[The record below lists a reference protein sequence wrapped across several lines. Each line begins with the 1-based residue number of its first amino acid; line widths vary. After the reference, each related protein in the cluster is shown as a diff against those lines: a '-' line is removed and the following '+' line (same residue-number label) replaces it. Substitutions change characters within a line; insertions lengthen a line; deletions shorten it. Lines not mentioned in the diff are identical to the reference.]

1 MMKKTTIESRIT
13 RLTLAPPNEPIFSE
27 RAMHVE
33 IDDEGAGEF
42 LVLRQSDEGKVTF
55 DPEEWPA
62 IQQAV
67 ATLLQQIKT
76 TRP

>member
-1 MMKKTTIESRIT
+1 MNPESRIT

-27 RAMHVE
+27 RATHVE
-33 IDDEGAGEF
+33 IADEGGGEH
-42 LVLRQSDEGKVTF
+42 LVLRQSDEGRIAF
-55 DPEEWPA
+55 DPEEWPV

-67 ATLLQQIKT
+67 ATLLQHIKT